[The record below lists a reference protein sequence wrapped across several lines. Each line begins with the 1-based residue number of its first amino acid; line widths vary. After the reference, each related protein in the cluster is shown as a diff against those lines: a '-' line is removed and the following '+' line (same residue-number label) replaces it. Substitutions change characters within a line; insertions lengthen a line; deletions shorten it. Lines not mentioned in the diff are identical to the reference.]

1 MFNYKN
7 SVALVTGA
15 TSGIG
20 ASIARALAEKGVAT
34 LVLVA
39 RRADK
44 LDEIARELGAG
55 GVRVETVALDLTH
68 ADAARQLKAATDK
81 LGLEVDLLVNNAG
94 IGSLGPFERPIEK
107 PGSDASRDIVA
118 LNVAALVALTQIYL
132 PGMTSRRRG
141 GVIQLGS
148 TAGFQPIPYS
158 AVYGASKAFVI
169 SFSQA
174 LWAELQDR
182 GLESVRMV
190 CLCPGVTDSNF
201 AFGHGEPR
209 QGLEFIGVSTPA
221 QVAVAA
227 LEALDKHQP
236 RRVVGRAN
244 AVFGWLQF
252 LVSAPLAASLLARG
266 RRKQALAFVGA
277 ENFAPRLPRPLG
289 RVTIGFSLAFIT
301 VASALLARRN
311 RRAR

>member
-1 MFNYKN
+1 MFNYQN
-7 SVALVTGA
+7 STALVTGA

-20 ASIARALAEKGVAT
+20 EAIARALAENGVST
-34 LVLVA
+34 LILVA

-44 LDEIARELGAG
+44 LDAIARELGAQ

-68 ADAARQLKAATDK
+68 ADAAHQLKAATDA

-94 IGSLGPFERPIEK
+94 IGSFGPFERPVEK
-107 PGSDASRDIVA
+107 PGSHTSRDIVA
-118 LNVAALVALTQIYL
+118 LNVAAVVALTQIYL
-132 PGMTSRRRG
+132 PAMVERRRG
-141 GVIQLGS
+141 GVLNLGS

-158 AVYGASKAFVI
+158 AIYGASKAFVI

-182 GLESVRMV
+182 GLNEVRMV
-190 CLCPGVTDSNF
+190 CLCPGVTDTNF

-209 QGLEFIGVSTPA
+209 QGLEIIGVSTPA

-227 LEALDKHQP
+227 LEALDKSQP
-236 RRVVGRAN
+236 RAVIGRAN
-244 AVFGWLQF
+244 TIFGWLQF

-266 RRKQALAFVGA
+266 RRKDALAFVDD
-277 ENFAPRLPRPLG
+277 ENSTPALSRPLK
-289 RVTIGFSLAFIT
+289 RAALVSVVAPLLVLA
-301 VASALLARRN
+301 ALSSRN